1 MSKLLFGFL
10 IVSTFILTAC
20 QTTAI
25 NSSNTGKD
33 IYNNWVASCNSKFKR
48 LSNNTFYF
56 EVEKGEVGGCSTD
69 SKPTP
74 EGTAKFSERAEVKSY
89 NVRLPNG
96 NYRWSATIDIDRPC
110 LPAQRN
116 EIFQIHDGGREG
128 APPSQ
133 LGIEKE
139 SITHTNGTF
148 KTNQHSLTFADRMK
162 NNATIWKVPN
172 RPFNIIA
179 DITIKKDSVKVK
191 YFING
196 EEFKTTFAPRE
207 RTGKVFVKF
216 GSYRINSNCTYK
228 ATYYNVNF
236 IKIN

>member
-1 MSKLLFGFL
+1 MNKLFFL
-10 IVSTFILTAC
+10 LLITSTFMLTAC
-20 QTTAI
+20 QTTTI
-25 NSSNTGKD
+25 NTATTGND
-33 IYNNWVASCNSKFKR
+33 TYNNWIASCNSKFKR
-48 LSNNTFYF
+48 LPNNSFYF
-56 EVEKGEVGGCSTD
+56 ELKKGDIGGCSTD

-74 EGTAKFSERAEVKSY
+74 EGNAKFSERAEVKSA

-96 NYRWSATIDIDRPC
+96 NYRWSAIIDIDRPC
-110 LPAQRN
+110 VPAQRN
-116 EIFQIHDGGREG
+116 EIFQIHDGGKEG

-148 KTNQHSLTFADRMK
+148 KTNQHSFTFADRMQ
-162 NNATIWKVPN
+162 NNHMIWKVPN
-172 RPFNIIA
+172 DPFKVVA
-179 DITIKKDSVKVK
+179 DITIKTDSVQVT

-196 EEFKTTFAPRE
+196 EEFKTTVAPRE

-228 ATYYNVNF
+228 ATYHNVNLT
-236 IKIN
+236 KIN